1 MLRARRGRRRPG
13 GAHDTEERQNAE
25 WPARAPGVRDDERH
39 VASDEAEVVRRVADA
54 RPVARGDA
62 GVDDRAA
69 VRDDGAA
76 EQCAE
81 PSNAGPKAR

>member
-13 GAHDTEERQNAE
+13 GAHDTEERQDAE
-25 WPARAPGVRDDERH
+25 RPARAPGVRDDERNI
-39 VASDEAEVVRRVADA
+39 SGDEAEVVRRVADA

-69 VRDDGAA
+69 VRDHGAT
-76 EQCAE
+76 E
-81 PSNAGPKAR
+81 